1 MLIKFFPNGK
11 GGGAGPVDYLTAR
24 TVLAY
29 DESRDLIRDANG
41 QPQQVTRD
49 PLPEVLSGDPQI
61 ITDLIDACPHKWSY
75 RAGVISFATD
85 DAPTEDQ
92 QQEVI
97 DRFEELAFAGLE
109 GDQYSCLWVRHTHE
123 DRVELHF
130 CAPRMELHSGRSLNI
145 APPGYQRAI
154 DSMRDLLNK
163 AHGWADPMDASRR
176 QDVRLIPE
184 APHKAKGREA
194 LHDWAMDQ
202 VSLGLLNNR
211 DDIITAFSD
220 AGFEL
225 PRVGKNYITVK
236 DPESS
241 ERWRLRGEIFNE
253 DWTAETTLERTTDF
267 GDRGEGREPSR
278 LDGWSSEELI
288 ERYRTHCDKRADY
301 NRKRYCA
308 GRERNHVEHEP
319 PIQTGS
325 ASRDAVASDDLLSVW
340 SVDCAGDRDGIGG
353 HGNGEDV
360 QVHQPWDHNDPRGG
374 SDLPDLRSI
383 AQPDDELHS
392 RGSGAA
398 LHSNREGIADGWP
411 DSTRTRIAQIRGAVD
426 RSIRDLSEGLG
437 KLGAAMGAS
446 DEQSRDWIGGMRQR
460 ASAFARSI
468 GRCLTMLDGR
478 RAELGI
484 GQRQAEREHSSYETR
499 RVAAEERLAEVESES
514 GYDFGL

>member
-11 GGGAGPVDYLTAR
+11 GGGEGPVDYLTAR

-29 DESRDLIRDANG
+29 DQNRDLIRDANG
-41 QPQQVTRD
+41 QPEQVIRD
-49 PLPEVLSGDPQI
+49 PSPEVLRGDAQI
-61 ITDLIDACPHKWSY
+61 MIDLIDACPHKWSY

-97 DRFEELAFAGLE
+97 DRFEELAFAGLD
-109 GDQYSCLWVRHTHE
+109 GDQFSCLWVRHTHE

-130 CAPRMELHSGRSLNI
+130 CTPRVELRSGRSLNI
-145 APPGYQRAI
+145 APPGYQRAF
-154 DSMRDLLNK
+154 DSMRDMLNK
-163 AHGWADPMDASRR
+163 AHSWADPMDVSRR
-176 QDVRLIPE
+176 QDLRLVPE
-184 APHKAKGREA
+184 APHKAQGREA

-202 VSLGLLNNR
+202 VSLGLFNNR
-211 DDIITAFSD
+211 NDILTAFSD

-236 DPESS
+236 DPESG

-253 DWTAETTLERTTDF
+253 GWTAETTPERATEL
-267 GDRGEGREPSR
+267 GDRAEGREPSR
-278 LDGWSSEELI
+278 LDGWSSEELV
-288 ERYRTHCDKRADY
+288 ERYRTLCDKRADY
-301 NRKRYCA
+301 NRERYSA
-308 GRERNHVEHEP
+308 GLERNHVDLEP

-325 ASRDAVASDDLLSVW
+325 AGRDEIAIDDLLSVW
-340 SVDCAGDRDGIGG
+340 SVDCAGDRDCIGSG
-353 HGNGEDV
+353 GNGEEV
-360 QVHQPWDHNDPRGG
+360 QVNEPWDHNDPRVG
-374 SDLPDLRSI
+374 SDLSDPRSI
-383 AQPDDELHS
+383 AQQDDELHS

-398 LHSNREGIADGWP
+398 LHSNWEGLSRGWT

-426 RSIRDLSEGLG
+426 RSIRDLGEGLG
-437 KLGAAMGAS
+437 KLGAAMGAG

-468 GRCLTMLDGR
+468 GRCLTMLDER

-484 GQRQAEREHSSYETR
+484 GQRQAEREYSSYETR
-499 RVAAEERLAEVESES
+499 RKAAEERLADIEREND
-514 GYDFGL
+514 YDFGL